1 MVSCKIYQTGEIC
14 EIIHFLEEPSGKRWV
29 KISCR
34 GVEKFLLANEIV
46 PMSELSLPEK
56 SSGAKATA
64 PSGKTYIERPC
75 TLSKS
80 RFSYH
85 FEMIDVKSDT
95 FGVPKMRVPAVN
107 WEYIGNCI
115 LTPVED
121 LDLFQFDASGKSAFQ
136 DNFFS
141 KFDINV
147 SYAREGANHYVSFK
161 PTSESIMEFV
171 RWIPLARLS
180 RPELTKTLSSSVIEL
195 YKVHSNLLAEKKE
208 REDRVRSLAGT
219 LPFPL
224 LLGARGPIGMS
235 EAAFLSMPLFA
246 HSSSRPAAAS
256 APVIREVPDKG
267 YMIDSILKKK
277 TARF

>member
-85 FEMIDVKSDT
+85 FEMIDVKSG
-95 FGVPKMRVPAVN
+95 FL
-107 WEYIGNCI
+107 II
-115 LTPVED
+115 
-121 LDLFQFDASGKSAFQ
+121 KSFLGI
-136 DNFFS
+136 S
-141 KFDINV
+141 SWKSSCLKSVICRNV
-147 SYAREGANHYVSFK
+147 
-161 PTSESIMEFV
+161 ESICIFQHS
-171 RWIPLARLS
+171 IINIIIIDLI
-180 RPELTKTLSSSVIEL
+180 SSFLI
-195 YKVHSNLLAEKKE
+195 
-208 REDRVRSLAGT
+208 RS
-219 LPFPL
+219 
-224 LLGARGPIGMS
+224 
-235 EAAFLSMPLFA
+235 
-246 HSSSRPAAAS
+246 
-256 APVIREVPDKG
+256 
-267 YMIDSILKKK
+267 
-277 TARF
+277 